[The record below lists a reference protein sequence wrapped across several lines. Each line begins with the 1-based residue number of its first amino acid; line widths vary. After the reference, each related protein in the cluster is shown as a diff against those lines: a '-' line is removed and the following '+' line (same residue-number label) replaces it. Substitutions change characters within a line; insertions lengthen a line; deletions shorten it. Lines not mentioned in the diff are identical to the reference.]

1 MMYFVFRLVII
12 LLLLCSQSALRAE
25 EFPNRQ
31 IRFIVGFPPGGS
43 VDLLARS
50 VANQASKSIGRN
62 ILVENH
68 AGASTSVSAELVA
81 KSRPDGY
88 TVLVASDSLAIN
100 KSLFKNLPFDP
111 VTSFAPV
118 TLAITSPQILVVRPN
133 LGIRTPEEYISKI
146 RAAPGTINI
155 AITGKGTIGHLAS
168 ELINL
173 SLGGL
178 RVNYVPYSG
187 GGPAIRDL
195 IGGHVDGLY
204 TTLPSVTGLVRGG
217 SVIPVAVT
225 SSKRSPAVPDV
236 PTFYE
241 TVAPNLAIES
251 WQGFLVPAGTPKTA
265 IYALNREIAAAL
277 KDDSV
282 AKPLA
287 DLGYNII
294 AGPPD
299 VFADLLK
306 ADVNR
311 FQDIVHSAGIRV
323 D

>member
-1 MMYFVFRLVII
+1 MISFRLFVA
-12 LLLLCSQSALRAE
+12 LVLLCSHSAVRAD

-43 VDLLARS
+43 VDLLARA
-50 VANQASKSIGRN
+50 VANRVSKSIGRN
-62 ILVENH
+62 VLVENH

-81 KSRPDGY
+81 KARPDGY

-111 VTSFAPV
+111 ITSFAPV

-133 LGIRTPEEYISKI
+133 LDIRTPEKYVAKI

-155 AITGKGTIGHLAS
+155 AITGVGTIGHLAS
-168 ELINL
+168 ELVNL

-195 IGGHVDGLY
+195 TGGHVDGLY

-217 SVIPVAVT
+217 GVIPVAVT
-225 SSKRSPAVPDV
+225 SSKRSPALPDV

-241 TVAPNLAIES
+241 TVAPNLVIDS
-251 WQGFLVPAGTPKTA
+251 WQGFLVPFGTPKTV
-265 IYALNREIAAAL
+265 IDVLNREIAAAL
-277 KDDSV
+277 RDDSV
-282 AKPLA
+282 AMPLT
-287 DLGYNII
+287 DLGYNIV

-299 VFADLLK
+299 VFTDLLK
-306 ADVNR
+306 ADVDR
-311 FQDIVHSAGIRV
+311 FRDIVQSAGIRV
-323 D
+323 E